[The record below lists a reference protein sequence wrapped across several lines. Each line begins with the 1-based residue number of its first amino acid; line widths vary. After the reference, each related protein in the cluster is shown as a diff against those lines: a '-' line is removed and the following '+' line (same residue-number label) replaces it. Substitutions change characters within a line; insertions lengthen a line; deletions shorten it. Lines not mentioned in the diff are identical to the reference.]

1 MKTLENEVVLPEE
14 LPEDVNEFLE
24 MLYDIVVKK

>member
-1 MKTLENEVVLPEE
+1 MNATNTEVVLPEE

-24 MLYDIVVKK
+24 MLYDLVVKN